1 MLKAMLA
8 TAVLSLGLVT
18 SAVAGPGQPPA
29 ARWTIMTIVG
39 GMSGSLMTTYGTYR
53 TQSACLSSLKSIV
66 ARNPFLRE
74 SDGITP
80 IDWYDTTPTLMCITG
95 TGGLVMDTVNP

>member
-1 MLKAMLA
+1 MLKTMLA
-8 TAVLSLGLVT
+8 TAVLSLSLVT
-18 SAVAGPGQPPA
+18 SAIAGPGQPPA
-29 ARWTIMTIVG
+29 MRWKIMTIVG

-53 TQSACLSSLKSIV
+53 TQSACVSSLKSIV

-74 SDGITP
+74 SDGVTP
-80 IDWYDTTPTLMCITG
+80 VDWFDTTPTLLCIPG